1 MAVFDNNTSLREKS
15 SGEKVKTLQTHL
27 KELGYYN
34 KAIDGIYGYYTTQAV
49 KKFQQV
55 YKLTVDGWFGPQ
67 TAQKMNNVLEN
78 RNTTTTATTTNTT
91 TTASTG
97 APFDCPNTNLK
108 KDSTNDAEKVKK
120 LQTILKEWKYYTRE
134 VDGDYGK
141 YTKQAVI
148 DFQKA
153 AGGLLLDGEF
163 GPATCKKLVERYLK
177 EHPNAASTEK
187 KKEEKKK
194 DSIGNP
200 VAEKPPDY
208 KLVVHPSVVVLP
220 ETTLEV
226 TSTED
231 GNGTKT
237 ATVNHSLTGGSISTD
252 TNFDCTK
259 IDLKKNSKG
268 EDVKKLQTIL
278 KARGYY
284 TRQIDGDYG
293 DYTVAAVKRLQ
304 QVQGN
309 DPDGW
314 FGQKTCQKLQGTSTT
329 SSSATGTKDKKNKDY
344 TFEDFSSVPMIS
356 KDMEGITHDVTVKI
370 PFEVDL
376 LNRVR
381 RLQRTTFTM
390 HQDEILLVE
399 HKGYIKDIKVT
410 QEDNGW
416 YLELQ
421 ITGFNV
427 FLEQTIEL
435 DGEKTGKRSALL
447 KELIEMAGLKADVD
461 LTGLKDD
468 EYTIKVQKAQAT
480 TSGSGA
486 DFNSSLTG
494 SDCTGH
500 MQTNS
505 ISKASFNIDAC
516 GGNTK
521 IGNSSANYAVD
532 TKNKSGKEAI
542 LDVYRRFKYG
552 KPGNSNAYDDNE
564 RCPQTM
570 WNTDGKIYGNCA
582 DIARLIKCI
591 GDVHNIKVGI
601 RHAYHH
607 YYNLIE
613 VNGHTY
619 RFDCCFQG
627 SGGYMKGYG
636 GELCNDLTKNG
647 GPWQ

>member
-49 KKFQQV
+49 RKFQQV

-67 TAQKMNNVLEN
+67 TAQKMNSVLEN

-200 VAEKPPDY
+200 LAEKPPDY

-220 ETTLEV
+220 ETSLEV

-259 IDLKKNSKG
+259 ISLKKGSQG

-344 TFEDFSSVPMIS
+344 TFQDFSSVPMIS

-390 HQDEILLVE
+390 HQDTILLVE

-468 EYTIKVQKAQAT
+468 EYTIKVQKAT
-480 TSGSGA
+480 TTTRGG
-486 DFNSSLTG
+486 DGTGLTQMDNK
-494 SDCTGH
+494 DCAGDRMH
-500 MQTNS
+500 TNRLS
-505 ISKASFNIDAC
+505 ARSYNIDTC

-532 TKNKSGKEAI
+532 TANMSAKDAI
-542 LDVYRRFKYG
+542 LDLKRRYKWID
-552 KPGNSNAYDDNE
+552 YDDN
-564 RCPQTM
+564 RKCPQAM
-570 WNTDGKIYGNCA
+570 WKKTGTVYGNCA
-582 DIARLIKCI
+582 DIARLVKCI
-591 GDVHNIKVGI
+591 GEVHGLKVGI
-601 RHAYHH
+601 RHCTCH

-613 VNGHTY
+613 VNGQTY
-619 RFDCCFQG
+619 KFDCCFSSGVTGDNFG
-627 SGGYMKGYG
+627 S
-636 GELCNDLTKNG
+636 EVCNTLSMRG
-647 GPWQ
+647 GPWS

>member
-49 KKFQQV
+49 RKFQQV
-55 YKLTVDGWFGPQ
+55 YKLSVDGWFGPQ
-67 TAQKMNNVLEN
+67 TAQKMNSVLEN
-78 RNTTTTATTTNTT
+78 RNTTTSATTTNTT

-187 KKEEKKK
+187 KKTEKKK

-284 TRQIDGDYG
+284 TRQIDGEYG

-390 HQDEILLVE
+390 HQDTILLVE

-468 EYTIKVQKAQAT
+468 EYTIKVQKAQTT
-480 TSGSGA
+480 TSTSSEGGGLVQVSG
-486 DFNSSLTG
+486 N
-494 SDCTGH
+494 DCTGGA
-500 MQTNS
+500 MQTNQLS
-505 ISKASFNIDAC
+505 ARSFNIDEC

-532 TKNKSGKEAI
+532 TANMSAKEAI
-542 LDVYRRFKYG
+542 LDARRRFKYG
-552 KPGNSNAYDDNE
+552 ISMTSSASYDDNR

-570 WNTDGKIYGNCA
+570 WTKTGQFYGNCA
-582 DIARLIKCI
+582 DIARLIKCL
-591 GDVHNIKVGI
+591 GDVHGLKVGI
-601 RHAYHH
+601 RHMSGH

-613 VNGHTY
+613 VNGTTY
-619 RFDCCFQG
+619 RFDCCFKAGG
-627 SGGYMKGYG
+627 SYR
-636 GELCNDLTKNG
+636 GEITNNLTMRG